1 MQHFNETE
9 AQYRAALLRSDLASA
24 ERMLDPD
31 RAGESRMDRDEM
43 KLVQVIR
50 YDVKETAVSKD
61 KLAVSQI
68 VEIQYYRHDRPVQ
81 KTARE
86 QQEWRWD
93 EEKRV
98 WLLHSGFPQFQ

>member
-1 MQHFNETE
+1 MQYFNETE

-24 ERMLDPD
+24 ERMLDPE
-31 RAGESRMDRDEM
+31 RLGENRMDRDEM
-43 KLVQVIR
+43 KLVQVTR
-50 YDVKETAVSKD
+50 YDVKETVVSKD
-61 KLAVSQI
+61 KSAVSQI
-68 VEIQYYRHDRPVQ
+68 VEIEYYRNDRPVQ

-93 EEKRV
+93 EKNRV